1 MQTRDVTDFVALNYD
16 ERFVQQLIAHQ
27 SRLRAFVRTLLPI
40 KQDADDVLQEINLVL
55 CRRSGDFVEGSNF
68 ERPLPTLSTNQG
80 GLVESSSSLP
90 DSVIG
95 KDGMRLARDFENRA
109 NMRLSKLIFG
119 QKVVSRYNACCC

>member
-1 MQTRDVTDFVALNYD
+1 MLHPRSRV
-16 ERFVQQLIAHQ
+16 RFAHNKLHTSIQ
-27 SRLRAFVRTLLPI
+27 GSRNIEAFPAQGSHDQRRFA
-40 KQDADDVLQEINLVL
+40 KLV
-55 CRRSGDFVEGSNF
+55 SDFVEGSNF

-119 QKVVSRYNACCC
+119 QKVVIPIQCLLLLI